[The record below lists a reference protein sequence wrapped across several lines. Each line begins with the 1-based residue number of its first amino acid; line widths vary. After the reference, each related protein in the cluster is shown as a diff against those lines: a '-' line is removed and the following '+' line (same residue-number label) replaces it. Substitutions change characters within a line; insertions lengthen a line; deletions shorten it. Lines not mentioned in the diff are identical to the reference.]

1 MTDASPNAPIDPR
14 ELRKALGCFLTGVT
28 VVTSFDAE
36 GAPRG
41 FTANSFTSVSLDPPL
56 VLVCI
61 AHTAGSYDVFKG
73 ATHYAVNILSE
84 SQRVVSGVF
93 AARAA
98 DKFAGIAW
106 RPGPA
111 GSPILPDTVAWLD
124 CVVHERVPAGD
135 HLILLGRVVG
145 FDHTPHTPL
154 GFCRGNYLSFGLEQ
168 TALSAAHEASIR
180 VGAILEREGRVLF
193 LEEPASGR
201 LSLPTAASLGRDRT
215 EKGSLKERMGA
226 LGITAEI
233 EFLYAVF
240 EGPGHGTHS
249 VFYRGDATATAPV
262 PGVTLRLIPLAEIPW
277 DRLSDDAVRGMLRR
291 YVGER
296 LEDTFGI
303 YVGTV
308 DTGTVKVIDRQ
319 S

>member
-1 MTDASPNAPIDPR
+1 MTDVSPAAPIDPR

-28 VVTSFDAE
+28 VVTGFDAG

-41 FTANSFTSVSLDPPL
+41 FTANSFTSVSLEPPL

-61 AHTAGSYDVFKG
+61 AHSAGSYDVFKE
-73 ATHYAVNILSE
+73 ASHYAVNILSE

-106 RPGPA
+106 RRGPA

-154 GFCRGNYLSFGLEQ
+154 GYCRGNYLSFGLEQ
-168 TALSAAHEASIR
+168 TALSAAHEARIR
-180 VGAILEREGRVLF
+180 VGAILEQEGRILF
-193 LEEPASGR
+193 IEDPATGR
-201 LSLPTAASLGRDRT
+201 LALPSAASLGRDNT
-215 EKGSLKERMGA
+215 EKGSLKERMTG

-240 EGPGHGTHS
+240 EGPGQGTHS
-249 VFYRGDATATAPV
+249 VFYRGDVTATVPV
-262 PGVTLRLIPLAEIPW
+262 PGITVRLIPLAEIPW

-296 LEDTFGI
+296 LEDAFGI
-303 YVGTV
+303 YVGTL
-308 DTGTVKVIDRQ
+308 DLGTVKVIDRQ

>member
-1 MTDASPNAPIDPR
+1 MTDDSPAMPIDPR

-28 VVTSFDAE
+28 VVTSFDRA
-36 GAPRG
+36 GSPRG

-61 AHTAGSYDVFKG
+61 AYTAGSYDVFEN
-73 ATHYAVNILSE
+73 ATHYAVNILSD

-98 DKFAGIAW
+98 DKFAGLVW

-145 FDHTPHTPL
+145 FEHTPHTPL
-154 GFCRGNYLSFGLEQ
+154 GYCRGNYLSFGLEQ
-168 TALSAAHEASIR
+168 TALSAMHEARVR
-180 VGAILEREGRVLF
+180 VGAILERDGGILF
-193 LEEPASGR
+193 LEDPASGR
-201 LSLPTAASLGRDRT
+201 LSLPAAGSLGRDKA
-215 EKGSLKERMGA
+215 EKGSLKERMIS

-240 EGPGHGTHS
+240 EGPEHGTHS
-249 VFYRGDATATAPV
+249 VFYRGDATAIAPA
-262 PGVTLRLIPLAEIPW
+262 PGVAMRLIPLAEIPW
-277 DRLSDDAVRGMLRR
+277 ERLSDDAVRGMLRR

-303 YVGTV
+303 YVGTI
-308 DTGTVKVIDRQ
+308 DTGTIKVINRQ

>member
-1 MTDASPNAPIDPR
+1 MTDASPTDPK

-28 VVTSFDAE
+28 VVTSFDRD

-61 AHTAGSYDVFKG
+61 AYTAGSYDVFEK

-98 DKFAGIAW
+98 DKFAGLAW
-106 RPGPA
+106 RRGPA

-124 CVVHERVPAGD
+124 CVVHERMPAGD

-145 FDHTPHTPL
+145 FEHTPHTPL
-154 GFCRGNYLSFGLEQ
+154 GYCRGNYLSFGLEQ
-168 TALSAAHEASIR
+168 TALSAAHEARIR
-180 VGAILEREGRVLF
+180 VGVILEREGRILF
-193 LEEPASGR
+193 LEDPATGT
-201 LSLPTAASLGRDRT
+201 LILPSAASLGRDKA
-215 EKGSLKERMGA
+215 EKGSLKERMNS

-249 VFYRGDATATAPV
+249 VFYRGDVTATV
-262 PGVTLRLIPLAEIPW
+262 PIAGVATTFFPLAEIPW